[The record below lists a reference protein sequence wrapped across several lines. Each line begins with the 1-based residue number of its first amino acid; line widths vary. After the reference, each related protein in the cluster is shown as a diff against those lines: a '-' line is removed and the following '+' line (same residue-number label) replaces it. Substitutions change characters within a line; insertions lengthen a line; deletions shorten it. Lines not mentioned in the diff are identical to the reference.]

1 MKKTI
6 LGITALLAAAVMLTG
21 CSNDN
26 KSGNADGMNNNQS
39 NNSQTTT
46 SQSQT
51 TTESQ
56 THNDSSH
63 SETGDVDGDGFL
75 EELGTDVNDMVDDVV
90 TDAEGIVSDVLD
102 VGDDNGNR

>member
-1 MKKTI
+1 MKKI
-6 LGITALLAAAVMLTG
+6 ISGITALLAAAVMLTG
-21 CSNDN
+21 CSKDS
-26 KSGNADGMNNNQS
+26 KSGNADNMQG
-39 NNSQTTT
+39 SQTTT

-56 THNDSSH
+56 TQNSSSN
-63 SETGDVDGDGFL
+63 SETGDVDGDGLL

-90 TDAEGIVSDVLD
+90 TDAEGIVNDVLD